1 MKSFADVLSCCFVTR
16 AWAVSA
22 KIRNALMHALNG
34 NGGGSRTSA
43 RKRKQ
48 KQDSAQSN
56 VNMQQVSEIL
66 KLFTQ
71 LIQLLGLGGGTGGAS
86 NMLKQLVSLFGQGSS
101 LVLKNT
107 KPKRKKKKKKNTSAQ
122 GGGLDGGGGRWQGG

>member
-1 MKSFADVLSCCFVTR
+1 
-16 AWAVSA
+16 
-22 KIRNALMHALNG
+22 
-34 NGGGSRTSA
+34 
-43 RKRKQ
+43 
-48 KQDSAQSN
+48 
-56 VNMQQVSEIL
+56 MQQVSEIL

-107 KPKRKKKKKKNTSAQ
+107 KPKRKKKKKNTSTQ
-122 GGGLDGGGGRWQGG
+122 GGGLGGGGGGKGW